1 MLTRNNEKV
10 KNKKIDK
17 ENLFLILKKIKN
29 KKKVNI
35 ANLWRYDP
43 ATISTPNGPPN
54 LLGSFDVKPKI
65 SLPKLNW

>member
-17 ENLFLILKKIKN
+17 ENLFLILKKIKI

-35 ANLWRYDP
+35 ANL
-43 ATISTPNGPPN
+43 
-54 LLGSFDVKPKI
+54 
-65 SLPKLNW
+65 